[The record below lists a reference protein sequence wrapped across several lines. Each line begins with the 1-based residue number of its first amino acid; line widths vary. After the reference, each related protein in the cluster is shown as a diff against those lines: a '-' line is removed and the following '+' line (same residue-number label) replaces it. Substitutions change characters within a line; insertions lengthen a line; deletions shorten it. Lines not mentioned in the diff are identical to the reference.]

1 MIVIATTMPTIP
13 SLKFESLPLAQL
25 SSSLPSP
32 QSLTPL
38 QRDDSDMHILE
49 LLQWK
54 LPMPLHIAI
63 TQQI

>member
-1 MIVIATTMPTIP
+1 MIVIATTMPTI
-13 SLKFESLPLAQL
+13 EIISLPLAQL

-38 QRDDSDMHILE
+38 QRDDSDMHILV

-54 LPMPLHIAI
+54 LPVPLHIAI